1 MCMKQNKPTFA
12 DSATGILQLPSEEP
26 FVVGMNV
33 SVPSPEFQLQKLE
46 HFTLVFVNQGTAQVE
61 IDFRLFRIKQGDML
75 VLATAQFFQCIEAA
89 PDLNLSYVTLTRDIY
104 HEVTLAFDVP
114 FFAFLKE
121 YPCLSAPD
129 KNHVWQFNHL
139 LHLLTGIYQDRKHT
153 FRLPIFKNILQCFLM
168 DLYNKVREQFL
179 CHDTVHTS
187 QQEELLGKFITL
199 VFQHSGTRRE
209 VQFYADSLSITTR
222 YLSSVVKSL
231 TGITPKGIIDSRC
244 IQEIKMQLR
253 TTRDSMQEIAFR
265 LDFPDQSFFNRYFK
279 KHTGITP
286 VDYRKSRGSMLVA
299 F

>member
-75 VLATAQFFQCIEAA
+75 VLATAQFFQCIEAT
-89 PDLNLSYVTLTRDIY
+89 PDLNLSYVTFTHDIY
-104 HEVTLAFDVP
+104 HEVTLVFDMP

-121 YPCLSAPD
+121 YPCLSVPGEENVRHL
-129 KNHVWQFNHL
+129 NHM
-139 LHLLTGIYQDRKHT
+139 LHALADIYQERDHT

-179 CHDTVHTS
+179 NHDTGHTS

>member
-1 MCMKQNKPTFA
+1 M
-12 DSATGILQLPSEEP
+12 
-26 FVVGMNV
+26 
-33 SVPSPEFQLQKLE
+33 
-46 HFTLVFVNQGTAQVE
+46 FVNQGTAQVE

-75 VLATAQFFQCIEAA
+75 VLATAQFFQCIEAT
-89 PDLNLSYVTLTRDIY
+89 PDLNLSYVTFTHDIY
-104 HEVTLAFDVP
+104 HEVTLVFDTP

-121 YPCLSAPD
+121 YPCLSVSGEENVRHL
-129 KNHVWQFNHL
+129 NHM
-139 LHLLTGIYQDRKHT
+139 LHALADIYQERDHT
-153 FRLPIFKNILQCFLM
+153 FRLPMFRNLVQNFLM
-168 DLYNKVREQFL
+168 NLYDKVKGQFL
-179 CHDTVHTS
+179 NHDIAHTS
-187 QQEELLGKFITL
+187 QQEELLGKFIVL
-199 VFQHSGTRRE
+199 VFQHSGNRRE

-231 TGITPKGIIDSRC
+231 TGNTPKDIIDTRC

-286 VDYRKSRGSMLVA
+286 LEYRRSRGSLLVS

>member
-75 VLATAQFFQCIEAA
+75 VLATTQFFQCIEAT
-89 PDLNLSYVTLTRDIY
+89 PNLNLSYVTFTHDIY
-104 HEVTLAFDVP
+104 HEVTLVFDMP

-121 YPCLSAPD
+121 YPCLSVSGEENVRHL
-129 KNHVWQFNHL
+129 NHM
-139 LHLLTGIYQDRKHT
+139 LHALADIYQERDHT
-153 FRLPIFKNILQCFLM
+153 FRLPMFRNLVQNFLM
-168 DLYNKVREQFL
+168 NLYDKVKGQFL
-179 CHDTVHTS
+179 NHDIAHTS
-187 QQEELLGKFITL
+187 QQEELLGKFIVL

-231 TGITPKGIIDSRC
+231 TGNTPKDIIDTRC

-286 VDYRKSRGSMLVA
+286 LEYRRSRGSMPVA

>member
-46 HFTLVFVNQGTAQVE
+46 HFTLLFVNRGTAQVE
-61 IDFRLFRIKQGDML
+61 IDFRPFSLKPGDML

-199 VFQHSGTRRE
+199 AFQHSGTRRE

-231 TGITPKGIIDSRC
+231 TGVTPKDIIDSRC
-244 IQEIKMQLR
+244 IQEIKMLLR

-279 KHTGITP
+279 RHTGITP
-286 VDYRKSRGSMLVA
+286 VDYRKSGGSMPVA